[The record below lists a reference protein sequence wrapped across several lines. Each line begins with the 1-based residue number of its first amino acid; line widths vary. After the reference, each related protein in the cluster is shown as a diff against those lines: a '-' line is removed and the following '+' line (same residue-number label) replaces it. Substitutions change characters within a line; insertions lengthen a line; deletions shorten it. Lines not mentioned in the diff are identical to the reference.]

1 MDKSYYLEY
10 INLFKLRIIYIRRNK
25 NEGGGPPIMNAKERI
40 VREMNERG
48 FVIDPVRVDET
59 EDPYEIERRS
69 NELFRND
76 DMYRWGAEFD
86 SVIRYID
93 VEDPQEQGY
102 ILTGLYTSMLADY
115 DRETNTEYWR
125 VTEILVWTGITN
137 EEIGILLTISFG
149 RKPTNLFVGGC
160 QRWM

>member
-1 MDKSYYLEY
+1 MEKKE
-10 INLFKLRIIYIRRNK
+10 KLT
-25 NEGGGPPIMNAKERI
+25 AKERI
-40 VREMNERG
+40 LREMAERG

-102 ILTGLYTSMLADY
+102 ILTGLYTSMLSDY
-115 DRETNTEYWR
+115 DKETNTEYWR
-125 VTEILVWTGITN
+125 VTEVFVWSGITD
-137 EEIGILLTISFG
+137 EEIGVLLSKIGITEGKGNHKGMLS
-149 RKPTNLFVGGC
+149 RKAA
-160 QRWM
+160 

>member
-1 MDKSYYLEY
+1 MEKKE
-10 INLFKLRIIYIRRNK
+10 KLT
-25 NEGGGPPIMNAKERI
+25 AKER
-40 VREMNERG
+40 VLREMAGRG
-48 FVIDPVRVDET
+48 FIIDPVRVDET

-93 VEDPQEQGY
+93 VGDPQEQGY

-115 DRETNTEYWR
+115 DKETNIEYWR
-125 VTEILVWTGITN
+125 VTEILVWTGITD
-137 EEIGILLTISFG
+137 EEIGILLTKIGIPEG
-149 RKPTNLFVGGC
+149 RGKHKGWL
-160 QRWM
+160 RKSAA